1 MNGDFLRKASRFSP
15 VLYYI
20 YLVNSLI
27 SSHISSYNNMTN
39 TLIWGI
45 SLCETLL
52 MTNNIAI
59 LFSLRVIGC
68 IRRKLQGSEADF
80 FFFYETFNLLWK
92 CLASHHTVS
101 FFPPINILTEI
112 FTSVRSNIWQFKQVS
127 EHIYSSQINDSKD
140 FVN

>member
-68 IRRKLQGSEADF
+68 IRRKLQGNEADF
-80 FFFYETFNLLWK
+80 FFSMKLLI
-92 CLASHHTVS
+92 
-101 FFPPINILTEI
+101 FFE
-112 FTSVRSNIWQFKQVS
+112 SV
-127 EHIYSSQINDSKD
+127 
-140 FVN
+140 